1 MIKLPQ
7 EKLDPKLIA
16 LDLDDTLLNKELTIS
31 PATVKALQNAA
42 SKGIYIVPCSGRAE
56 NGILPFVRLLD
67 LAGTQAGRF
76 IIAVNGTTIYDLHLR
91 QNIFTAKVDGDVLI
105 HAFEVAQEYGYPAQ
119 VYDSTT
125 TYANEDNE
133 FSRMDAEL
141 CHLNLKIVPDFKN
154 YLKTGHT
161 KMLVPGEP
169 ETIKIIEQRL
179 KKELAGKAVVFISK
193 PFFLEIIPY
202 NAGKGEAIHWLA
214 DHLGIPHEKTMA
226 FGDSMNDESMLRMSG
241 YSVAMCNGLE
251 YIQNVA
257 KYVTRKSNN
266 EDGIADFIN
275 EFVL

>member
-1 MIKLPQ
+1 MQKIPS

-16 LDLDDTLLNKELTIS
+16 LDLDATLLNKELTIS
-31 PATVKALQNAA
+31 PATIKALQVAA
-42 SKGIYIVPCSGRAE
+42 ARGIYIVPCSGRAE
-56 NGILPFVRLLD
+56 SGILPFVRMLD
-67 LAGTQAGRF
+67 VAGTQAGRY
-76 IIAVNGTTIYDLHLR
+76 IIAVNGTSIFDLHLR

-105 HAFEVAQEYGYPAQ
+105 HAFEIAQEYNYPAQ
-119 VYDSTT
+119 VYDSST

-141 CHLNLKIVPDFKN
+141 CHLDLKIVPDFKS
-154 YLKTGHT
+154 YLKPGHT

-179 KKELAGKAVVFISK
+179 KKELAGKAEIFISK
-193 PFFLEIIPY
+193 PYFLEIIPP
-202 NAGKGEAIHWLA
+202 NAGKGYAIKWLA
-214 DHLGIPHEKTMA
+214 EHLGIPQEKTMA
-226 FGDSMNDESMLRMSG
+226 FGDSMNDESMLRMTG